1 MFALQETPSR
11 KWKEFK
17 NGETILPSHVSGK
30 GLYSEYI
37 NNFVTKQQISELKTQ
52 RNLTSMS

>member
-37 NNFVTKQQISELKTQ
+37 NNFVTKRVKNTKELKHFFKK
-52 RNLTSMS
+52 